1 MAAEVDSFSS
11 AINFWK
17 NANLSSLQTGLDQQ
31 GLEIVEKQKDGL
43 ISRKKLAEQTRD
55 FKKLADEEKL
65 QQFKGLLKGYQS
77 EIDSLTKR
85 TKFSENSFLSI
96 YKLLADA
103 PDPTPFLEAAVDQS
117 TKLIDQNTLRTENE
131 SLRQQLEEANKQLA
145 TSKGAAFEASDWKQK
160 YEQLETKYQ
169 ESVKEKVEEKE
180 QENKLQ
186 LNERI
191 RFYKER
197 EHDLQR
203 QLSQA
208 HDQLTQLKHS
218 HDDSQ
223 AKLIDHSSKY
233 DEEVVAKLA
242 ELDIV
247 VMDLE
252 RANARVIEAQS
263 KNEILK
269 EEISML
275 KNKANDQQSQNLT
288 EPNQK
293 EAEMTRLIT
302 DLDNYKDVLQKTEA
316 RLGKK
321 IKELTAQVNAKSSEV
336 ETMRD
341 SAKKYEDYEEIKREL
356 EIMKYVEFSTGED
369 DDGYQFDAE
378 GVLKTSQDSKE
389 SLEVRLMTKNKKLEN
404 TNTAIKSQLVDTK
417 RELKTTLTE
426 LESVRKTVEQQKG
439 LIEKLEEDVYRLDQT
454 KSEAGSGILTNSSS
468 TANLNFLTQPAADSP
483 RTSFDVSSSAREDK
497 SILPIITGQ
506 RDRFR
511 QRNAQLEEELKKQ
524 ESAMEDLRGEVA
536 MLKQDNLKLYEKLKF
551 VHVWKEERVHG
562 KQSNASVVNINADFA
577 GSPYRRAGE
586 GASTSKSDDPADKYG
601 KIYEENMNP
610 FTQFHRREEN
620 RRYHALNP
628 AEKITLSLTRLFI
641 SNKWSRYFFII
652 YSLLLHMLVM
662 VTLYQL
668 SLWEECRHDHETP
681 NFANPMG
688 LNDNGEGMAGG
699 AF

>member
-1 MAAEVDSFSS
+1 MTAEVDTFSS

-17 NANLSSLQTGLDQQ
+17 NANLGSLQTELDQQ
-31 GLEIVEKQKDGL
+31 GLEIIEKQKDGL

-55 FKKLADEEKL
+55 FKKLADDEKL
-65 QQFKGLLKGYQS
+65 QQFKGLLKAYQT

-85 TKFSENSFLSI
+85 TKYSENSFLSI

-103 PDPTPFLEAAVDQS
+103 PDPTPFLETAVEQG
-117 TKLIDQNTLRTENE
+117 TKLIDQDTMRSENAR
-131 SLRQQLEEANKQLA
+131 LRQQLEDVNNQLSA
-145 TSKGAAFEASDWKQK
+145 VKESASEASTWKH
-160 YEQLETKYQ
+160 KYQ
-169 ESVKEKVEEKE
+169 ELELKYDQNMNETVAKKE
-180 QENKLQ
+180 QENKSQ
-186 LNERI
+186 LNEKI

-203 QLSQA
+203 QLSHA

-223 AKLIDHSSKY
+223 AKLIDHGSKY

-252 RANARVIEAQS
+252 RSNAKVVEAQS
-263 KNEILK
+263 KNEMLK
-269 EEISML
+269 EEIAKL
-275 KNKANDQQSQNLT
+275 KAQKSETTNNGHQ
-288 EPNQK
+288 EPQRQ
-293 EAEMTRLIT
+293 AEMSRLIT
-302 DLDNYKDVLQKTEA
+302 DLDNYKEMLQKTES
-316 RLGKK
+316 RLGKRVK
-321 IKELTAQVNAKSSEV
+321 DLTAQLNTKSAEIENIRESL
-336 ETMRD
+336 
-341 SAKKYEDYEEIKREL
+341 KKYEDYDEIKREL
-356 EIMKYVEFSTGED
+356 EIMKYVEFSTGD
-369 DDGYQFDAE
+369 DDDDYQFDAE
-378 GVLKTSQDSKE
+378 GVLKTNPDNKD
-389 SLEVRLMTKNKKLEN
+389 SLEMRLIAKNKKLEN
-404 TNTAIKSQLVDTK
+404 TNTAIKSSLADTQK
-417 RELKTTLTE
+417 ALETANSE
-426 LESVRKTVEQQKG
+426 LESIRKTMTQQKS
-439 LIEKLEEDVYRLDQT
+439 LIEKLEEDVYRIDQS
-454 KSEAGSGILTNSSS
+454 KSEVGSGALTSSS
-468 TANLNFLTQPAADSP
+468 SAVNLNFLSQPAADSP
-483 RTSFDVSSSAREDK
+483 RGSFDASSREDK

-524 ESAMEDLRGEVA
+524 QSVMDDLRGEVD

-551 VHVWKEERVHG
+551 VHVWREERSNG
-562 KQSNASVVNINADFA
+562 KQPSASVVSMPDTS
-577 GSPYRRAGE
+577 GSPYRRFGE
-586 GASTSKSDDPADKYG
+586 GTSNGKVDDPADKYG
-601 KIYEENMNP
+601 KLYEENMNP

-628 AEKITLSLTRLFI
+628 AEKVTLSLTRLFV

-688 LNDNGEGMAGG
+688 MNDNGEGMAG
-699 AF
+699 APML

>member
-1 MAAEVDSFSS
+1 MTAEVDTFSS

-17 NANLSSLQTGLDQQ
+17 NANLGSLQTELDQQ
-31 GLEIVEKQKDGL
+31 GLEIIEKQKDGL

-55 FKKLADEEKL
+55 FKKLGDDEKL
-65 QQFKGLLKGYQS
+65 QQFKALLKGYQT

-85 TKFSENSFLSI
+85 TKYSENSFLSI

-103 PDPTPFLEAAVDQS
+103 PDPTPFLETAVEQG
-117 TKLIDQNTLRTENE
+117 TKLIDQDTLRSENA
-131 SLRQQLEEANKQLA
+131 SLRQQLEEANKHLSVVKESA
-145 TSKGAAFEASDWKQK
+145 SEASTWKHK
-160 YEQLETKYQ
+160 YEELEAKY
-169 ESVKEKVEEKE
+169 EKNINETVAKKE
-180 QENKLQ
+180 QENKSQ
-186 LNERI
+186 LNEKI

-203 QLSQA
+203 QLSHA

-233 DEEVVAKLA
+233 GAYEEVVAKLA

-252 RANARVIEAQS
+252 RSNAKVVEAQS
-263 KNEILK
+263 KNEMLK
-269 EEISML
+269 EEIANL
-275 KNKANDQQSQNLT
+275 KNQKSKNHSDDYQ
-288 EPNQK
+288 EPQRQ
-293 EAEMTRLIT
+293 AEMTRLIT
-302 DLDNYKDVLQKTEA
+302 DLDNYKEMLQKTEA

-321 IKELTAQVNAKSSEV
+321 VKDLTTQLSTKSAEIENIRESL
-336 ETMRD
+336 
-341 SAKKYEDYEEIKREL
+341 KKYEDYDEIKREL
-356 EIMKYVEFSTGED
+356 EIMKYVEFSTGD
-369 DDGYQFDAE
+369 DDDEYQFDAE
-378 GVLKTSQDSKE
+378 GVLKTNPDNKD
-389 SLEVRLMTKNKKLEN
+389 SLEMRLITKNKKLEN
-404 TNTAIKSQLVDTK
+404 TNTAIKSSLADSQKAL
-417 RELKTTLTE
+417 EIANSE
-426 LESVRKTVEQQKG
+426 LESVRKTLVEQKS
-439 LIEKLEEDVYRLDQT
+439 LIEKLEEDVYRIDQS
-454 KSEAGSGILTNSSS
+454 KSEVGSGALTSSS
-468 TANLNFLTQPAADSP
+468 SAVNLNFLSQPAADSP
-483 RTSFDVSSSAREDK
+483 RASFDASSREDK

-524 ESAMEDLRGEVA
+524 QSVMDDLRGEVD

-551 VHVWKEERVHG
+551 VHVWREER
-562 KQSNASVVNINADFA
+562 SNGRQPSASVVSMSDTS
-577 GSPYRRAGE
+577 GSPYRRVGE
-586 GASTSKSDDPADKYG
+586 GTSNGRSDDPADKYG
-601 KIYEENMNP
+601 KLYEENMNP

-628 AEKITLSLTRLFI
+628 AEKMTLSLTRLFV

-688 LNDNGEGMAGG
+688 INDNGEGMAGG
-699 AF
+699 AML